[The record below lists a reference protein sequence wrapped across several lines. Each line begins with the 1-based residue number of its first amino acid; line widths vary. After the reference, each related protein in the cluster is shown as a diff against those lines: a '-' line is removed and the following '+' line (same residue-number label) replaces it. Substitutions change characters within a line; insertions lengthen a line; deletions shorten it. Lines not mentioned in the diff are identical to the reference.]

1 MNWYGERVCVGRCLA
16 LVLRCGS
23 WLASGGVALG
33 PALVR
38 AGWCGPVHRAGL
50 SCIDII
56 TAGIVLLI
64 LLPAFRVALM
74 LIAFLRDR
82 DYRFAVIAALV
93 LIIIFA
99 GFVLGMRTAGTAG

>member
-1 MNWYGERVCVGRCLA
+1 M
-16 LVLRCGS
+16 
-23 WLASGGVALG
+23 
-33 PALVR
+33 
-38 AGWCGPVHRAGL
+38 AGWAGPVHRAGL
-50 SCIDII
+50 SGIDII

-99 GFVLGMRTAGTAG
+99 GFVLGLRTAGTAGSYSLLRSEARRVGKEWVRKGRSRVYQCH